1 MKMFS
6 DMGATVKVKLIDVAR
21 HARVSPTTVSRA
33 IAQPDL
39 VNPDT
44 LARVRASAAKLGY
57 VPDGAARALAS
68 GRSMTMGAVIPT
80 LDSAIFA
87 RALQAMQ
94 TALSRQGYQLLVASH
109 DYSAAA
115 EAEAVRMLMTRGVD
129 GLMLVGAQRPA
140 ATWELLESANV
151 AIVLTWC
158 DEPRFS
164 AISVDNARAGRIAA
178 QHLIALGHRRI
189 GVVLGALHFN
199 DRQRARLAGIRAAI
213 EEAGLSLPDWCVSE
227 QPLSLAGGRT
237 GCAQMLALD
246 QPPTAIIGGIDILAI
261 GCVEEIHARGL
272 VVPDDL
278 SVVGIDNLEMSAHLF
293 PALST
298 VHLPVARIGE
308 LAAESLLAQLRSGGT
323 ATHVDLPVELVVR
336 RSTARLARAQN
347 ELMTRKGN

>member
-1 MKMFS
+1 LR
-6 DMGATVKVKLIDVAR
+6 VKLIDVAR
-21 HARVSPTTVSRA
+21 HAGVSPATVSRA

-39 VNPDT
+39 VNPAT

-115 EAEAVRMLMTRGVD
+115 EAEAVRMLLTRGVD
-129 GLMLVGAQRPA
+129 GLMLVGAQRPE
-140 ATWELLESANV
+140 ATWDLLVNASV
-151 AIVLTWC
+151 AVVLTWC
-158 DEPRFS
+158 DAPRFN
-164 AISVDNARAGRIAA
+164 AISVDNARAGRLAA

-189 GVVLGALHFN
+189 GAVVGAPHFN
-199 DRQRARLAGIRAAI
+199 DRQQARLAGIRAAI
-213 EEAGLSLPDWCVSE
+213 EEAGLTLPDWCICE

-237 GCAQMLALD
+237 GCAQMLALNE
-246 QPPTAIIGGIDILAI
+246 PPTALIGGIDLLAI
-261 GCVEEIHARGL
+261 GCIEEAHTRGL
-272 VVPDDL
+272 TVPGDL
-278 SVVGIDNLEMSAHLF
+278 SIVGIDNLEMSAHLF

-308 LAAESLLAQLRSGGT
+308 LAAESLLAQLRNDGT
-323 ATHVDLPVELVVR
+323 AAHVELPVELVVR
-336 RSTARLARAQN
+336 HSTARLA
-347 ELMTRKGN
+347 

>member
-1 MKMFS
+1 VKAFA
-6 DMGATVKVKLIDVAR
+6 ATYADKNIFMRGIVRIKLIDVAR
-21 HARVSPTTVSRA
+21 HAGVSPATVSRA

-39 VNPDT
+39 VSAAT

-94 TALSRQGYQLLVASH
+94 TALSKHGYQLLVASH

-115 EAEAVRMLMTRGVD
+115 EAEAVRVLLTHGVD

-140 ATWELLESANV
+140 STWEMLERSSTAV
-151 AIVLTWC
+151 VLTWC
-158 DEPRFS
+158 ADRRVS
-164 AISVDNARAGRIAA
+164 AISIDNFRAGRLAA

-189 GVVLGALHFN
+189 GVVVGAMSFN
-199 DRQRARLAGIRAAI
+199 DRQQARLAGIRAAI
-213 EEAGLSLPDWCVSE
+213 DEAGLTLPDWCICE

-237 GCAQMLALD
+237 GCAQLLALNET
-246 QPPTAIIGGIDILAI
+246 PTAIIGGIDLLAI
-261 GCVEEIHARGL
+261 GCIEEAHTRGL
-272 VVPDDL
+272 VVPGDL
-278 SVVGIDNLEMSAHLF
+278 SIVGIDNLEMSAHLF

-308 LAAESLLAQLRSGGT
+308 LAADSLLAQLSNNGAIT
-323 ATHVDLPVELVVR
+323 QIDLPVELVVR
-336 RSTARLARAQN
+336 GSTARLA
-347 ELMTRKGN
+347 

>member
-6 DMGATVKVKLIDVAR
+6 EMGATVKVKLIDVAR

-140 ATWELLESANV
+140 ATWDLLESANV

-199 DRQRARLAGIRAAI
+199 DRQQARLAGNPSRNRRRRA
-213 EEAGLSLPDWCVSE
+213 EP
-227 QPLSLAGGRT
+227 
-237 GCAQMLALD
+237 
-246 QPPTAIIGGIDILAI
+246 
-261 GCVEEIHARGL
+261 ARL
-272 VVPDDL
+272 VCL
-278 SVVGIDNLEMSAHLF
+278 
-293 PALST
+293 
-298 VHLPVARIGE
+298 
-308 LAAESLLAQLRSGGT
+308 GT
-323 ATHVDLPVELVVR
+323 AVVAGWWSYRLRPDARPRPAAHRHHRRHRYPCDRLRRGNPRAGAGSSR
-336 RSTARLARAQN
+336 RSFSRRH
-347 ELMTRKGN
+347 R